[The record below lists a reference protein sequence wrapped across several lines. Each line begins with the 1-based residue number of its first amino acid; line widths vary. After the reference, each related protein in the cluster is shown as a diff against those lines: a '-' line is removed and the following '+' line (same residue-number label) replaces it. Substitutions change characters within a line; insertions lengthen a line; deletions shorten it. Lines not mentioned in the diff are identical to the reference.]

1 MDKFV
6 EKELNGWG
14 RYRGSRSHI
23 YRPDKVNGI
32 AAAVRSGK
40 ESSYIGRGLGR
51 SYGDAAL
58 NQDGGVVLTE
68 RINRFLSFEPNTG
81 VVSCEAGVTLEEILK
96 VRSYALDPIFG
107 QTIPHIVVT
116 HETC

>member
-40 ESSYIGRGLGR
+40 ESSYIGRGLGQGSPECGR
-51 SYGDAAL
+51 HL
-58 NQDGGVVLTE
+58 RC
-68 RINRFLSFEPNTG
+68 RIPLW
-81 VVSCEAGVTLEEILK
+81 L
-96 VRSYALDPIFG
+96 
-107 QTIPHIVVT
+107 
-116 HETC
+116 